1 VSKIIIGH
9 LNSGSNK
16 TVSRAPQQP
25 IAHYSHS
32 RVVVLQGVE
41 NQDHISSTNAAINAA
56 LSAGK
61 PFGPSIP
68 WRPVDYFQHLD
79 IPSAEI
85 LSCSVIGD
93 TSADRRCVQKV
104 MNSWN
109 ARFGFATL
117 NRFHCAL
124 KLNRN
129 QVHETGVTP
138 LQEAAAVAA

>member
-1 VSKIIIGH
+1 LLSAANFIASPYIIHVSKIIIGH

-25 IAHYSHS
+25 IAHYSHSRVIAHYSNS

-68 WRPVDYFQHLD
+68 WRPVDYFQHLN

-117 NRFHCAL
+117 NVFIAR
-124 KLNRN
+124 
-129 QVHETGVTP
+129 
-138 LQEAAAVAA
+138 